1 MGGVT
6 DDSASPD
13 SLTIPYSP
21 WELAM
26 IVAAVFAVDPAGL
39 GGVAVKARIGPVR
52 DQWMAR
58 LRDLLP
64 EGAPMRR
71 VPIGVPDGR
80 LLGGLDLAATLRA
93 GRPVAE
99 RGLLADAD
107 GGIVVLPMAERLEPG
122 IVARL
127 GASLDSGEILV
138 ERDGMG
144 LRSPS
149 RFGVV
154 AFDES
159 IGEDERPHPALLDRL
174 AFLVDLDPIGP
185 RDMDETRDDE
195 TTREAIDE
203 ARARLDRI
211 TIGEPVLKALCG
223 TAIVLGI
230 SSIRASLM
238 ALRTARVIAALNEH
252 DEILAED
259 ATLAA
264 RLVLS
269 PRATTIPATEPP
281 DQPEPEQAENETP
294 EPETPDTEAPD
305 TGDDNDESD
314 QDDSD
319 QDDSDP
325 DDSDPDD
332 GGPEKPLDDLV
343 LAAAAASIPPGLLA
357 RLRTDRA
364 DRARSSAAGKAG
376 IQRASTKRGRPIGVR
391 SGELKDGARL
401 NLIETLRAA
410 APWQRIRRAAASPD
424 DASPDDAGPD
434 DASAYDTGRILVRR
448 DDFRLP
454 RLKQRSETTT
464 IFAVDASGSSA
475 LNRLAEAKGA
485 VELLLAECYVRRDKV
500 ALIAFRGRG
509 AELLLPPTRSLARA
523 KRCLANL
530 PGGGGTPLADGIDAA
545 MALADG
551 VRRQGATPMV
561 ILMTDGRANIAR
573 GGAPGRPKAEADARA
588 AARALR
594 AAGIAALL
602 VDTSPRPK
610 SPSAQPLAGRLAAD
624 MGGTYL
630 PLPSANAAAL
640 SRGVR
645 AATAK
650 PPGR

>member
-1 MGGVT
+1 VGGVT
-6 DDSASPD
+6 DDPASPE
-13 SLTIPYSP
+13 SGAVAYSP

-39 GGVAVKARIGPVR
+39 GGVSIKARAGPVR

-71 VPIGVPDGR
+71 VPVGIPDSR

-93 GRPVAE
+93 GRPMAE
-99 RGLLADAD
+99 RGILAEAD
-107 GGIVVLPMAERLEPG
+107 GGVVILPMAERLEPG

-144 LRSPS
+144 LRAPS

-185 RDMDETRDDE
+185 RDMDDIADDATTRD
-195 TTREAIDE
+195 AIDA
-203 ARARLDRI
+203 ARARLGRI

-223 TAIVLGI
+223 TAVVLGI
-230 SSIRASLM
+230 SSLRASVL
-238 ALRTARVIAALNEH
+238 ALRAARVIAALNEH

-269 PRATTIPATEPP
+269 PRATTIPIAESP
-281 DQPEPEQAENETP
+281 DQGEPEPEPEQAEA
-294 EPETPDTEAPD
+294 EPETPDSEPP
-305 TGDDNDESD
+305 
-314 QDDSD
+314 
-319 QDDSDP
+319 SDP
-325 DDSDPDD
+325 GDGQDNSDPED
-332 GGPEKPLDDLV
+332 GDSEKPLDDLV
-343 LAAAAASIPPGLLA
+343 LAAAAASIPADLLA
-357 RLRTDRA
+357 RLRIGEA
-364 DRARSSAAGKAG
+364 DRMRSSAPGKAG
-376 IQRASTKRGRPIGVR
+376 IQRASAKRGRPIGVR
-391 SGELKDGARL
+391 AGEPKDGARL

-410 APWQRIRRAAASPD
+410 APWQRIRRAA
-424 DASPDDAGPD
+424 G
-434 DASAYDTGRILVRR
+434 DTGRVIIRR

-454 RLKQRSETTT
+454 RLRQRSETTT

-485 VELLLAECYVRRDKV
+485 VELLLAECYIRRDKV

-509 AELLLPPTRSLARA
+509 AELLLPPTRSLVRA

-545 MALADG
+545 AALADG
-551 VRRQGATPMV
+551 LRRQGSTPV
-561 ILMTDGRANIAR
+561 VVLMTDGRANVAR
-573 GGAPGRPKAEADARA
+573 GGAAGRVQAEADARA
-588 AARALR
+588 AARKVR
-594 AAGIAALL
+594 AAGLAALL
-602 VDTSPRPK
+602 VDTSPRAQ
-610 SPSAQPLAGRLAAD
+610 SPRSQSARAQPLAARLAAD
-624 MGGTYL
+624 MGATYL
-630 PLPSANAAAL
+630 PLPSADAAAL

-645 AATAK
+645 AATGGSGGK
-650 PPGR
+650 